1 MARRQVRARGAPEV
15 RPLDVDGVRTVAVIT
30 VLWAVAFVVLA
41 LRRAE
46 LVDAGRDWWLWTC
59 LAGVGLGL
67 LGLEY
72 CRRRRDAIAKAE
84 LEAEADADFDD
95 PGDWADGELAA
106 LAAEDDLAAADYDEQ
121 PPDQYPP
128 AHAAPVVAE
137 QPWPEQPVPP
147 ARPNQPSR
155 PVRPTEAGLPPGP
168 MQPPGAGL
176 PPVPPE
182 PQPWAQPRPAHE
194 PGPPA
199 PPFSPG
205 GRPPPGHITGEF
217 PAVPAPVEPDV
228 APPIP
233 PPAPG
238 SDVPGYPTTA
248 SAGYAPDPDRTRR
261 HPRDEEIARRY
272 REEQER
278 SQLSGPS
285 PTSDFLHDEPLSG
298 EFGPVVGDEP
308 WSGEFGPVVGDEPPS
323 GAVEAVLPD
332 EPGWPPTQPESD
344 QGALRPT
351 PGFDSEFFTDEPVR
365 EPSNAPEFLLDE
377 PDPDDQESAGGRRG
391 RHTRPD

>member
-84 LEAEADADFDD
+84 LQAEADADFDD

-106 LAAEDDLAAADYDEQ
+106 LAADDDLAEADYDEQ
-121 PPDQYPP
+121 PPDPYPP
-128 AHAAPVVAE
+128 AQAAPEVTG

-147 ARPNQPSR
+147 AGPNQP
-155 PVRPTEAGLPPGP
+155 
-168 MQPPGAGL
+168 
-176 PPVPPE
+176 
-182 PQPWAQPRPAHE
+182 PRPAHE
-194 PGPPA
+194 PGPAA
-199 PPFSPG
+199 PPVSPG

-217 PAVPAPVEPDV
+217 PAVPAPVEPDT
-228 APPIP
+228 PPP
-233 PPAPG
+233 VPLPAPG
-238 SDVPGYPTTA
+238 PEVPGYPTA
-248 SAGYAPDPDRTRR
+248 APAGYAPDPDRTRR

-272 REEQER
+272 RDEQVR
-278 SQLSGPS
+278 SQRSRPS
-285 PTSDFLHDEPLSG
+285 PTSDFLHDEPHSG

-308 WSGEFGPVVGDEPPS
+308 WSGEFSPVVGHEPPS
-323 GAVEAVLPD
+323 GEVEAVLPD
-332 EPGWPPTQPESD
+332 EPRWPSTQPEPD
-344 QGALRPT
+344 QGARRPT

-377 PDPDDQESAGGRRG
+377 PDPDDPDSAGGRRG